1 MDSSKQVDHLML
13 LVGTN
18 PLPNWVVA
26 QLLARPGGTVYLV
39 ATSGV
44 KETRLRLIEALEKDP
59 RLSPFDNKL
68 KVEFTEIT
76 NEENHGTP
84 DDIRASDVQRQ
95 VKALL
100 EHAHAADAKR
110 GVAGSYGLNYTGG
123 TKMMAVHAYQ
133 AFKEFFKKADPQPSL
148 SYLDARSLTLKFD
161 QPASLAEIKL
171 TEVSQ
176 YPQLQIGL
184 ETLFGLHGEIWQ
196 PPHQQTAIA
205 TAAAQGLIAMHSHF
219 AGQKCWRDWCGGLK
233 VTYGRHKVTKKVG
246 EVNLSNL
253 DRRDWQQ
260 IVSKLNGET
269 LPTLSRWET
278 DLKNHREIRKL
289 VQAQQANVTNKLVD
303 GYRQFLNG
311 LNAAEGDT
319 LKDAAQK
326 SGAFADSLLLAK
338 WLDGLWLEH
347 YTFDQFRQNQTQN
360 ETNPN
365 GLAINVESV
374 NAQGRKFEAD
384 VIVLRGYQLFYCSC
398 YAGGDPATAKRK
410 LFEAMIRAE
419 QLGGEEAKV
428 ALICCSDQPD
438 TVEREAESDFQRK
451 GMIRVFGRKHLP
463 TLATEL
469 TDWLTGKK

>member
-1 MDSSKQVDHLML
+1 MNNSLDVNHLFL

-44 KETRLRLIEALEKDP
+44 KETRLRLTEAFGKDQ
-59 RLSPFDNKL
+59 RLSPAGNKL
-68 KVEFTEIT
+68 KIEFTEIT
-76 NEENHGTP
+76 NDENHSTP
-84 DDIRASDVQRQ
+84 DDIRALDVQRQ

-100 EHAHAADAKR
+100 ERARDTDARR
-110 GVAGSYGLNYTGG
+110 GVEGSYGLNYTGG

-133 AFKEFFKKADPQPSL
+133 AFKEFFKEADSQPRL

-161 QPASLAEIKL
+161 QPTSVAEINL

-205 TAAAQGLIAMHSHF
+205 IAAAQGLVAMYDHL
-219 AGQKCWRDWCGGLK
+219 AGQEVWRKWCNSLE
-233 VTYGRHKVTKKVG
+233 VTFGRNSKPKKVG
-246 EVNLSNL
+246 GMNLNNL
-253 DRRDWQQ
+253 DRRDWQE
-260 IVSKLNGET
+260 IVQKLNQLE
-269 LPTLSRWET
+269 LPTLSDWERE
-278 DLKNHREIRKL
+278 LKNHRAIKKL
-289 VQAQQANVTNKLVD
+289 VQAQQSNVTNKLVD
-303 GYRQFLNG
+303 GYRQFLKG
-311 LNAAEGDT
+311 LNAADGDT

-347 YTFDQFRQNQTQN
+347 YTFDQFQQHQKQN
-360 ETNPN
+360 ETNPD

-384 VIVLRGYQLFYCSC
+384 VIALRGYQLFYCSC
-398 YAGGDPATAKRK
+398 YAGGVPIDAKRK

-463 TLATEL
+463 ALAAEL